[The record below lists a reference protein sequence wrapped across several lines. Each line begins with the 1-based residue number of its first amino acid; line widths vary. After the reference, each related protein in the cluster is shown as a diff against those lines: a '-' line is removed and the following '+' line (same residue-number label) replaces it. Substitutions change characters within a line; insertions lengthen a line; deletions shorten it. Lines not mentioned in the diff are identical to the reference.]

1 MLGWRVREAFLANR
15 SGDPC
20 IATAESAGFCE
31 KEHRIGRLGLKLRD
45 FWREGLGCGDCQR
58 QGQILGTLADV
69 APFRRV
75 RRRDPVPAVRL
86 SAFRLTGTENEPRD
100 LKGTNQGRC
109 MRIASFPAR

>member
-31 KEHRIGRLGLKLRD
+31 KEDRIGRLRLKLRD

-58 QGQILGTLADV
+58 QGQVLGTLADGK
-69 APFRRV
+69 ARSL
-75 RRRDPVPAVRL
+75 L
-86 SAFRLTGTENEPRD
+86 SGGSADAILSQ
-100 LKGTNQGRC
+100 LC
-109 MRIASFPAR
+109 A